1 MHEGNL
7 DDRSGVS
14 ACPARK
20 AVGAFVGVAAGDALG
35 WPQEIPRKTVG
46 SKARAD
52 PSERFREWARR
63 VGWRGTAHIERVRH
77 GEYSDDTQLTLAVAR
92 SRLVGRDE
100 WLRTFTRTEL
110 PLWTLYERG
119 GGGATKRAA
128 ASWLKGIP
136 PWSRASLCEKY
147 FEAGGNGV
155 AMRVIPHAVSH
166 AGSSAPNRLIRD
178 VVADGVSTH
187 GHARALVGAAAIAF
201 AAWWLLR
208 VERTVNYGEL
218 LEVVRENSS
227 VWGTFAATEACE
239 TEWSRAAT
247 RTLDD
252 AHERQWQ
259 TVTEELVDLLG
270 IGQHGLEGAAL
281 ASDEEVLDRL
291 GCFGKAKGSGT
302 ISAAAALYL
311 FSRYA
316 ANPVPGVLTAAFAYG
331 ADTDTLA
338 SMVGG
343 LAGSLVGIEGIP
355 RAWQQVQDRDYI
367 VSIAER
373 VANSSL
379 SRSNL
384 PVEPLCITA
393 RQTNEI
399 RKFLDSEST
408 EVFEL
413 DGIRQARV
421 ESVSH
426 PRNLSKQASTRTWA
440 LRTTDGQLLYVNK
453 TVKSPASPQ
462 PATASPLR
470 PERPVPQLSENTKAI
485 LLLTAPLVKS
495 DGELRSQLLTAQEYG
510 SLAQR
515 LQELS
520 AQPSALL
527 VSHPARVIRDLS
539 DQLSPLR
546 VESLLAREE
555 ALKEALERW
564 RDLGVWVLSR
574 ADAEYPRKLKR
585 RLRRTSPSFLFGSG
599 SRGILS
605 RTAIAVIGEDC
616 ADKSSAEYSKRAG
629 ELSGGGG
636 RALLSQLLTDLDRV
650 AVRGAVEAGGHLL
663 LVGPSSTAKS
673 VLGPD
678 SARLMQEN
686 RIATVGVSDPTL
698 GSVHDSRQDDCR
710 VLFALAD
717 LALVVEALPNQ
728 GCSWKCAMEVLDAP
742 RRGEVFIRNDD
753 GRSEGLRLLRHRGAR
768 FWPDPQT
775 GDKLDRLV
783 MEIARSTANRGR
795 PPTALDE
802 SSLISS
808 PTGDTETR
816 DHRGNSRSLADELLR
831 FVAKLLEQLPAT
843 PKGAAEISE
852 ELGVDRVQAERW
864 IRSLVNSGVLEEFEL
879 DRTYR
884 IIRSRAQAYQSVDES
899 D

>member
-1 MHEGNL
+1 MLEGNL
-7 DDRSGVS
+7 NDRSGVS
-14 ACPARK
+14 ACPVPK

-35 WPQEIPRKTVG
+35 WPQEIPRKTLG
-46 SKARAD
+46 SNARPD
-52 PSERFREWARR
+52 PSEQFREWMRR
-63 VGWRGTAHIERVRH
+63 VGWRGAARIERVRH

-128 ASWLKGIP
+128 ASWLKGVP
-136 PWSRASLCEKY
+136 PWSKAGLCERY

-155 AMRVIPHAVSH
+155 AMRVIPHAVSY
-166 AGSSAPNRLIRD
+166 AGSSAPDQLIRD

-187 GHARALVGAAAIAF
+187 GHPRALVGAAANAF

-227 VWGTFAATEACE
+227 VWGTFAATEGCE
-239 TEWSRAAT
+239 SEWFRAAT

-252 AHERQWQ
+252 DNEPRWQ
-259 TVTEELVDLLG
+259 KVTEEMVELLG
-270 IGQHGLEGAAL
+270 IAQHGLEGAAL

-343 LAGSLVGIEGIP
+343 LAGSLVGIEGLP
-355 RAWQQVQDRDYI
+355 RNWQQVQDRDYI
-367 VSIAER
+367 GSIAEQ

-379 SRSNL
+379 SQTNL
-384 PVEPLCITA
+384 PVEPLSITS
-393 RQTNEI
+393 RETNKI

-421 ESVSH
+421 ERVSH
-426 PRNLSKQASTRTWA
+426 PGSLAKQTSVRTWA

-453 TVKSPASPQ
+453 TVKSPASPRR
-462 PATASPLR
+462 ATAIPQRS
-470 PERPVPQLSENTKAI
+470 ERRMPQLSENTKAI

-495 DGELRSQLLTAQEYG
+495 DGELGAQLLTAQEYG
-510 SLAQR
+510 TLARR
-515 LQELS
+515 LQELN

-527 VSHPARVIRDLS
+527 VSHPARAIRDLS
-539 DQLSPLR
+539 DLLSPQR
-546 VESLLAREE
+546 VESLLSRRQ

-564 RDLGVWVLSR
+564 KDLGVWVLSR
-574 ADAEYPRKLKR
+574 ADLEYPRKLKR
-585 RLRRTSPSFLFGSG
+585 RLGRTSPSLLFGAG
-599 SRGILS
+599 SSGILA
-605 RTAIAVIGEDC
+605 RTAIAVVGEEGY
-616 ADKSSAEYSKRAG
+616 DKSLTEYSKRAG
-629 ELSGGGG
+629 HLSGRGG
-636 RALLSQLLTDLDRV
+636 RALLSQLLTDLDRA

-663 LVGPSSTAKS
+663 FVGPSSIARS
-673 VLGPD
+673 VLGSD
-678 SARLMQEN
+678 WARLIQES
-686 RIATVGVSDPTL
+686 RIATLGVSDPTV
-698 GSVHDSRQDDCR
+698 GSSKDSRQDDCR

-717 LALVVEALPNQ
+717 LAVVVEALPNQ
-728 GCSWKCAMEVLDAP
+728 GCLWTCATEALEGT
-742 RRGEVFIRNDD
+742 RRGNVFIRNDN
-753 GRSEGLRLLRHRGAR
+753 GRSEGLRLLRDRGAR
-768 FWPDPQT
+768 FWPDPQSEE
-775 GDKLDRLV
+775 KLDRLV
-783 MEIARSTANRGR
+783 VDTDRSTANRGR
-795 PPTALDE
+795 PPTVLDQPR
-802 SSLISS
+802 LVIS
-808 PTGDTETR
+808 PTSDTETR
-816 DHRGNSRSLADELLR
+816 DHRGNSRPLADELLR
-831 FVAKLLEQLPAT
+831 FVARLLEQLTAT
-843 PKGAAEISE
+843 PKGATEISE
-852 ELGVDRVQAERW
+852 ELGVSLVQAERW
-864 IRSLVNSGVLEEFEL
+864 IQRLVSSGVLEEFEL

-884 IIRSRAQAYQSVDES
+884 IKRAQARAYQSVNKD